1 MTVKVSAKKTEIYNE
16 AKSQRTNGKE
26 VTWAPELGGKRRAVW
41 GPSPRAPLLRQVLG
55 RQNCHQLPWA
65 I

>member
-16 AKSQRTNGKE
+16 AKSRRTKGRE

-41 GPSPRAPLLRQVLG
+41 GPSPRAPLPG
-55 RQNCHQLPWA
+55 RPEVIDRLTSP
-65 I
+65 